1 MSEEEKR
8 KKRDT
13 DKNQDKSGDNRKK
26 KEHAYRKGYYINQP
40 VFGRDRTSWIKQ
52 QFGKSVAIF
61 LAAVACIFLYF
72 LLLRVDEVS
81 GIAGKI
87 VSVSKPIIYGL
98 AIAYLLN
105 PIVKAV
111 DRRMLPLLESR
122 FPKLKKKQQLS
133 RSVGIFISIVFLVA
147 VVVALL
153 NMMLPELYRSIR
165 DMIMNVP
172 SRMEQFAESFST
184 LNTDDTTLN
193 RILAVTMTEMADF
206 LQNWMRTDLL
216 TRVNDLMS
224 GLTAGVINVLTEF
237 MNIIIGLIVSA
248 YVLFINSVTMTEMA
262 DFLQNW
268 MRTDLLTRVNDLMS
282 GLTAGV
288 INVLTEFMNI
298 IIGLIV
304 SAYVLFSKE
313 KFSRQCKKLTYAVF
327 KPSSANMIL
336 HLTIKSNEI
345 FGGFIIGKIIDSAI
359 IGVLCFIG
367 LSVLNMPYAMLVSV
381 VVGVTNVI
389 PFFGPYIG
397 AIPSAVLILLTD
409 PRMGIYF
416 IIFIIALQQFD
427 GNVLGPKILGDTTGL
442 SAFWV
447 VFSILIAGGL
457 FGVPG
462 MILGVPSF
470 AVIYYITGMLVD
482 NKLKKRK
489 LPTDTDSYD
498 EYSYV
503 ETDGTFVHAEKNILK
518 EEGEMNH
525 ADSSTE

>member
-1 MSEEEKR
+1 MRMSEEEKR

-81 GIAGKI
+81 GIAGK
-87 VSVSKPIIYGL
+87 VGSVSKPIIYGL

-111 DRRMLPLLESR
+111 DRRMLPFLESR

-193 RILAVTMTEMADF
+193 RILA
-206 LQNWMRTDLL
+206 
-216 TRVNDLMS
+216 
-224 GLTAGVINVLTEF
+224 
-237 MNIIIGLIVSA
+237 
-248 YVLFINSVTMTEMA
+248 VTMTEMA